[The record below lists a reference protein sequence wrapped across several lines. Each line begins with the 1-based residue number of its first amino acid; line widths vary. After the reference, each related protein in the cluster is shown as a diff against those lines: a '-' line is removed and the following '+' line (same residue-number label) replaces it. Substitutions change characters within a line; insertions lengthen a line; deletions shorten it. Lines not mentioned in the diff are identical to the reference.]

1 MDFEENKYI
10 LEDIKFKLSNI
21 YLKSNLIKKNQNF
34 EESILIMIATIELF
48 KEIIIKLES
57 FENQDNLFN
66 NKITEFIDQ
75 FYEYTNSLNKIIYTA
90 KY

>member
-21 YLKSNLIKKNQNF
+21 YSKSNLIKKNQNF

-66 NKITEFIDQ
+66 NKIIEFIDQ
-75 FYEYTNSLNKIIYTA
+75 FYEYTNALGTVSLRETK
-90 KY
+90 